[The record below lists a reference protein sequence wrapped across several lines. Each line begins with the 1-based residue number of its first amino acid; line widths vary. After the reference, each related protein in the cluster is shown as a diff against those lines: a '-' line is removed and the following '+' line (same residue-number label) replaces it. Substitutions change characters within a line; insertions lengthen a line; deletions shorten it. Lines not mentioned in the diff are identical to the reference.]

1 MIRILNI
8 LLMCSN
14 AEIPRFYSKFSKYVM
29 HDSNIYLVVS
39 FCFCALIQVL
49 MLCVKSNVRNQKNY
63 ISFSNHGD
71 DAECAIPGVG
81 VVVGAGSIHCAVH

>member
-1 MIRILNI
+1 
-8 LLMCSN
+8 
-14 AEIPRFYSKFSKYVM
+14 
-29 HDSNIYLVVS
+29 
-39 FCFCALIQVL
+39 
-49 MLCVKSNVRNQKNY
+49 MLCVMSMSMCEVKCSKSKYY